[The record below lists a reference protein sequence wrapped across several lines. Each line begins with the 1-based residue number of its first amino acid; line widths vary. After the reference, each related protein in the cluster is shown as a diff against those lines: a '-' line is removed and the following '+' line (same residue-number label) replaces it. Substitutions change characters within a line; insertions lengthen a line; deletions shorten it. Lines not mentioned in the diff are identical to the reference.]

1 MPTDWK
7 HHTTGSRN
15 SNGLTRAELEAQMEE
30 EIRRE
35 RDAAAPKPDSTS
47 VDQRFLG
54 APRVGQRSNPGGS
67 SRSSDSRTYDYTG
80 MDEAAKVKQALD
92 SAEGSFISVA
102 MEDPMKIPQLQNSI
116 RSMRDY
122 LTAYENGQGLP
133 PVRIKSENASSG
145 TSSTG
150 GGVSYTR
157 DPLGSKTDA
166 FINDAEEEQAAVPA
180 PAAEPPDF
188 LPPPQQGPP
197 LPGLGGTPTVSKW
210 LMPNQGGSSD
220 GSKKPTYGIP
230 DSIDDPVTKSLLKR
244 M

>member
-7 HHTTGSRN
+7 HHTTGSRD
-15 SNGLTRAELEAQMEE
+15 SNGLTHAELKAQMEE

-35 RDAAAPKPDSTS
+35 GDVKAPKPDSTS
-47 VDQRFLG
+47 VDQRILG
-54 APRVGQRSNPGGS
+54 APRVGQRSHPGGS
-67 SRSSDSRTYDYTG
+67 SRSSGSRTYDYTG

-133 PVRIKSENASSG
+133 PVRIKSDNASIG

-157 DPLGSKTDA
+157 DPLGSKSDA
-166 FINDAEEEQAAVPA
+166 FINDAEAEQAAVLAPA
-180 PAAEPPDF
+180 PPPDV

-197 LPGLGGTPTVSKW
+197 LPGLGGTPNVSKW
-210 LMPNQGGSSD
+210 LMPNQGGKFD

-230 DSIDDPVTKSLLKR
+230 DSIDSPVTKSLLKKQ
-244 M
+244 